1 MSKLLLIVKAD
12 GLRSIELIP
21 AILEIYDDKI
31 IFKDKGLIKSRKES
45 ATSFKQ
51 VSQVSIN
58 KGLVHSTLEI
68 VNTGGFKNIKLEHV
82 KNKLAIEAQK
92 VIEEYTNMVQT
103 QNIPATNT
111 NPTPSERMNTLQQ
124 LLDQGLIDKE
134 EFEQKRKAIIAEV

>member
-1 MSKLLLIVKAD
+1 MSKLLLTVKAD
-12 GLRSIELIP
+12 GLRSMELIP

-31 IFKDKGLIKSRKES
+31 IFKDKGLISRKES
-45 ATSFKQ
+45 TISYKQ

-92 VIEEYTNMVQT
+92 AIEEYTNMAQT
-103 QNIPATNT
+103 QNIPTPNT
-111 NPTPSERMNTLQQ
+111 SPTPSERINTLQQ
-124 LLDQGLIDKE
+124 LLDQGFIDKE
-134 EFEQKRKAIIAEV
+134 EFEQKRRAIIAEV